1 MIKQTAEIFD
11 ILSKGGF
18 ISSDST
24 SPAIR
29 QLYAVIE
36 ENQAEFYDYFGAINF
51 ILESGNEYFYFVRK
65 ENKVDLERKLEIA
78 ARWIDVLD
86 FIKTYDAAFSAGF
99 RFQPAD
105 ILVKV
110 GSDLELKEKL
120 NGLKKLTGREKHEEI
135 IEKIINDMK
144 RDGFVELENE
154 ITSTYKVVAAFSYLE
169 ELVACINIPEDIQ
182 NEIPE

>member
-1 MIKQTAEIFD
+1 MIKQTADIFE

-18 ISSDST
+18 VSSDST
-24 SPAIR
+24 SPVIR
-29 QLYAVIE
+29 QLYTLID
-36 ENQAEFYDYFGAINF
+36 ENLSELSDFFGAINF
-51 ILESGNEYFYFVRK
+51 VLESGNEYFYFSRK

-78 ARWIDVLD
+78 TRWIDVLD

-105 ILVKV
+105 IFVRV

-120 NGLKKLTGREKHEEI
+120 NGLKKLTGKEKHEEI
-135 IEKIINDMK
+135 IDKIVNDMK
-144 RDGFVELENE
+144 RDGFIELENE